1 VQVLLDNNCDRYDVV
16 NINFL
21 LLFFTI
27 VVVVSFVADK
37 VSEQFLNGTSAHN
50 RPFQWH
56 VADKGLLTSMAY
68 IQTTVPPSP
77 KATIKN

>member
-1 VQVLLDNNCDRYDVV
+1 MQVLLDNNCDRYDVV

-37 VSEQFLNGTSAHN
+37 
-50 RPFQWH
+50 
-56 VADKGLLTSMAY
+56 GLLTSMAY

-77 KATIKN
+77 KATIKH